1 MPAETVAPIS
11 YWEEIKRKGIHL
23 SSLWMVVA
31 VTVIPDWRITAA
43 LFGALLAVTLIS
55 EHAYANGWPLLG
67 PLYGKLFH
75 RMLRKPPVRGQWIVS
90 GGAYVLAA
98 GLLLVLLFGR
108 IPAAGALA
116 VMLTGDAAAAL
127 IGRRFGRHR
136 APNNKSW
143 EGVAAFLLVGYGALA
158 LYLGIVGADRAC
170 FLAGAVAIF
179 PAAAAELFEKQLRI
193 DDNFSIPLI
202 MGTALELAERFLL

>member
-1 MPAETVAPIS
+1 MIRYAIS
-11 YWEEIKRKGIHL
+11 MSSIGPDLSEEWIQAFRNARIKNIE
-23 SSLWMVVA
+23 
-31 VTVIPDWRITAA
+31 VIVGSF
-43 LFGALLAVTLIS
+43 LESS
-55 EHAYANGWPLLG
+55 EHAQANLE
-67 PLYGKLFH
+67 LFR

-202 MGTALELAERFLL
+202 MGAALELAERFLL